1 MEKIETDFKFCFGLL
16 ERGIILRRQE

>member
-16 ERGIILRRQE
+16 ERGIILGRP